1 LLFGEYF
8 IFGPMAAVILPDLQI
23 SLAANSDCSGIL
35 LNDITGEY
43 PDAPNGYGLPGGADI
58 NDVTD
63 VVITATFSLLGTA
76 LVYTFEVTN
85 GEITAAT
92 LAIGGGTPTDILS
105 ALPSTVFPFVDFD
118 ILSSDYGVTMPTFTD
133 DVVEVEY
140 AVSGDGSNTFSGT
153 VAKTTTITCNA
164 ECCLDQKAIDLE
176 LNCSCKDNAAV
187 LDTCFLNALILQ
199 AEASARK
206 RYTERAAAALQ
217 KATNIC
223 ADSGN
228 CGC

>member
-1 LLFGEYF
+1 
-8 IFGPMAAVILPDLQI
+8 MATLISPDVRI
-23 SLAANSDCSGIL
+23 TVAANSACSGIL

-43 PDAPNGYGLPGGADI
+43 PDAPSGYGLPGGPEL
-58 NDVTD
+58 NDATD
-63 VVITATFSLLGTA
+63 AVIRAAFSLLGAT
-76 LVYTFEVTN
+76 LTYTFEITSQV
-85 GEITAAT
+85 ITAAT
-92 LAIGGGTPTDILS
+92 LAISGGTPVDIL
-105 ALPSTVFPFVDFD
+105 ANLPSTVWPFVDFD
-118 ILSSDYGVTMPTFTD
+118 LISSDYGITMPEFVD
-133 DVVEVEY
+133 DVVTVEYEVEGENGG
-140 AVSGDGSNTFSGT
+140 GDTFTGSATT
-153 VAKTTTITCNA
+153 TTTITCNA

-217 KATNIC
+217 KATTIC

-228 CGC
+228 CGCH